1 MNLVDINDALVSN
14 GIRAMEE
21 RLERFFVSKG
31 KLAPEEKKEIT
42 ERVRGAT
49 RLEDAVKDVDFVL
62 EATTEDLHL
71 KKDIFEKLDKNSPS
85 EAILASNT
93 SFQNISEMASVT
105 GRAEKVVGTHFFN
118 PVSVMKLVE
127 VVRVARTSDASSWVH
142 EDL

>member
-14 GIRAMEE
+14 GIRSMEE

-105 GRAEKVVGTHFFN
+105 GRAEKGKLH
-118 PVSVMKLVE
+118 PLIRVMHRAGYTKIYDFWKE
-127 VVRVARTSDASSWVH
+127 VMSKW
-142 EDL
+142 